1 MLDVLLYLIVTVLQV
16 FLSLRLIL
24 LCDACERLFIF
35 FIYTDQN
42 IPTVKVVIQST
53 LIEIDICQ
61 PWPQVLM
68 SH

>member
-1 MLDVLLYLIVTVLQV
+1 MYVGCTFVLLQCYKS
-16 FLSLRLIL
+16 FLSFRLIL

-61 PWPQVLM
+61 PWSQVLM
-68 SH
+68 